1 MPDVEPTRC
10 KKEPRFMKRQGFSLA
25 AIVLALILIVLAYAL
40 TQVSVSALPEPGVLE
55 TAVATRARDWLIAR
69 SARAV
74 PYPSVRASPVEI
86 ARGKALYGMDCA
98 SCHGEDAR
106 MPTPIGKSMYPRAP
120 DLGSRLV
127 QHLTDRQLFWVVK
140 NGVRLSGMPGFGNID
155 TDEEIWQLTYYVRSV
170 GKPLRR

>member
-1 MPDVEPTRC
+1 
-10 KKEPRFMKRQGFSLA
+10 
-25 AIVLALILIVLAYAL
+25 
-40 TQVSVSALPEPGVLE
+40 
-55 TAVATRARDWLIAR
+55 
-69 SARAV
+69 
-74 PYPSVRASPVEI
+74 
-86 ARGKALYGMDCA
+86 
-98 SCHGEDAR
+98 